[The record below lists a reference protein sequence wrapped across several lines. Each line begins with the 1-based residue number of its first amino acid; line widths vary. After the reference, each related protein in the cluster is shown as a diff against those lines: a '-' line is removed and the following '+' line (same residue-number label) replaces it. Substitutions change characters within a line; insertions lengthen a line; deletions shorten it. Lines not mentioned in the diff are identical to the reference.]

1 MGEKN
6 TKTRGGGLFKR
17 PAGEQN
23 QGAHGRIP
31 GGPAMKM
38 LASLLALA
46 LPVALASGMPVAAQE
61 KGAPSSGPKRD
72 DTGTEARHR
81 AEALLSGVVRVRMK
95 ALPDAR
101 TSETLGIERE
111 GTGVVIDDAGHV
123 LTIGYL
129 VLEPDAIEVT
139 GANNKTVPARLVG
152 YDHETGFG
160 LLELQGPLDVKA
172 VVLGDSDRLPPREP
186 VMVLPWGGPQAASVA
201 YVVSRRE
208 FTGAW
213 EYLLERAIFVSPPT
227 RAWAGAALV
236 NREYELV
243 GIGSLLVR
251 DAIPGDQPTPGN
263 MFVPINIVKPILSD
277 LKSRGRAAGAP
288 RPWLGLRTES
298 FQGRLL
304 VTGVS
309 EDAPADRA
317 GIERGDIVLAVG
329 PDAVTTQA
337 ELYRRLW
344 ALGPAGTEVPLR
356 IQRRGDAREIR
367 VRSID
372 RSAFFR
378 SKPAY

>member
-1 MGEKN
+1 M
-6 TKTRGGGLFKR
+6 KTL
-17 PAGEQN
+17 
-23 QGAHGRIP
+23 
-31 GGPAMKM
+31 GPLLGPLIA
-38 LASLLALA
+38 LVLPLAL
-46 LPVALASGMPVAAQE
+46 LPGMPVEAQE
-61 KGAPSSGPKRD
+61 NEKGGAPSAGPSRGD
-72 DTGTEARHR
+72 AGTDAGAR
-81 AEALLSGVVRVRMK
+81 AEGLVSAVVRVRMT

-101 TSETLGIERE
+101 TSETLGSERE
-111 GTGVVIDDAGHV
+111 GTGVVIDDEGHV

-129 VLEPDAIEVT
+129 VLEPDSIEVT
-139 GANNKTVPARLVG
+139 TASNKTVPARLLG
-152 YDHETGFG
+152 YDHATGFG
-160 LLELQGPLDVKA
+160 LLEVQGALDVKP
-172 VVLGDSDRLPPREP
+172 VVLGNSDQLPPREP

-213 EYLLERAIFVSPPT
+213 EYLLDNAIFVSPPT

-236 NREYELV
+236 NREYKLV

-251 DAIPGDQPTPGN
+251 DTVPGDRPMPGN
-263 MFVPINIVKPILSD
+263 MFVPINLLKPILAD

-298 FQGRLL
+298 ARGKLF

-309 EDAPADRA
+309 EDGPADLA

-329 PDAVTTQA
+329 SVAVATQG
-337 ELYRRLW
+337 ELYRKMW

-356 IQRRGDAREIR
+356 ILRRGEAREIR
-367 VRSID
+367 VKSID